1 MTDKETQESQVI
13 ENHFQTEKQNLA
25 VWEYRN
31 SDEEVDR
38 FIALNVDGLLTAS
51 EEDRRKI
58 LGIMDMT
65 IKALAQGYNFYLKDK
80 SFGDN
85 VLKENTKQNLFTG
98 NKEK

>member
-1 MTDKETQESQVI
+1 MDKEAQEGKVV
-13 ENHFQTEKQNLA
+13 ENEFQTDKQNLA

-38 FIALNVDGLLTAS
+38 FIALNVDGLLTTS

-58 LGIMDMT
+58 LGIMDIT

-85 VLKENTKQNLFTG
+85 VLGENTRQSLLTG
-98 NKEK
+98 NEEK

>member
-1 MTDKETQESQVI
+1 MMDKEAQEGKVV
-13 ENHFQTEKQNLA
+13 ENEFQTDKQNLA

-38 FIALNVDGLLTAS
+38 FIALNVDGLLTTS

-58 LGIMDMT
+58 LGIMDIT

-85 VLKENTKQNLFTG
+85 VLGENTRQSLLTG
-98 NKEK
+98 NEEK